1 VWCNPP
7 FGPEAGRWLARL
19 ADHGHGIALVPART
33 ETRWFVAYVW
43 GRADAVVF
51 LHGRPHFHRPEGTRA
66 AANSGAPICLVA
78 YGTEAAGRLGRSTLA
93 GTLVAGWRPTQAGPG
108 VPAKELA

>member
-1 VWCNPP
+1 
-7 FGPEAGRWLARL
+7 
-19 ADHGHGIALVPART
+19 
-33 ETRWFVAYVW
+33 
-43 GRADAVVF
+43 
-51 LHGRPHFHRPEGTRA
+51 
-66 AANSGAPICLVA
+66 VA